1 MRRGLTLGRVAGIP
15 IVMDYSMVV
24 FMVLVVWLLRG
35 GLLTMGAGQVVIDT
49 TAAWAA
55 AIVGAFLFLGSVVV
69 HELSHS
75 LTALRLGLA
84 VKQIRLL
91 IFGGLSEIEREAD
104 TPRAEL
110 LITIAGP
117 ASSAV
122 LAVGFFFSAPLLGF
136 APAFASLFRWLGIVN
151 GVLAVFNLLPG
162 FPLDGGRALR
172 AVLWARTGD
181 RVRATRVSTTIGR
194 GLGLSMAFTGIFL
207 IDRLGIDGL
216 WLAFIGW
223 FLFSA
228 AGMASR
234 TAHLD
239 PRWGDTKVAEVMERT
254 AAWVSPAL
262 PLDQVSFGDSE
273 VLPVGDPWGTV
284 VGIVTKGAVIGVRS
298 DQASYRTVNDVMRR
312 QSPRYVVDEG
322 ERVAEL
328 VRRFQEPSWTVVVTR
343 NENPVGVVRS
353 ERLRVPQEDREDL
366 AGPAADL
373 DVGTLRGG
381 APSHVDDDDPSPGSL
396 GGVDQSGGWID
407 LGGRADHQE
416 DVGGEAGGGR
426 PLPGPLGE

>member
-1 MRRGLTLGRVAGIP
+1 MRRGLTLGRIAGIP
-15 IVMDYSMVV
+15 IVMDFSMVV

-35 GLLTMGAGQVVIDT
+35 GLLTIGAGPVEIDT

-122 LAVGFFFSAPLLGF
+122 LAAGFFFSAPLLGF

-172 AVLWARTGD
+172 ALLWARTGD

-194 GLGLSMAFTGIFL
+194 GLGLSMAFIGIFL
-207 IDRLGIDGL
+207 IDRLGFDGL

-228 AGMASR
+228 AGVASR
-234 TAHLD
+234 SAHID
-239 PRWGDTKVAEVMERT
+239 PRWGTTKVSEVMERT

-262 PLDQVSFGDSE
+262 PLDQVSFGSSD
-273 VLPVGDPWGTV
+273 VLPVADPWGAV
-284 VGIVTKGAVIGVRS
+284 VGIVNKGAVMGVRS
-298 DQASYRTVNDVMRR
+298 DQTTYRTVNDVMRR
-312 QSPRYVVDEG
+312 QSPRYVVD
-322 ERVAEL
+322 VDEL
-328 VRRFQEPSWTVVVTR
+328 VADVVQRYAEPSWTAVVTR
-343 NENPVGVVRS
+343 NGDPVGIIRS
-353 ERLRVPQEDREDL
+353 EGLRVPEKHGEDL
-366 AGPAADL
+366 TGTAPDV
-373 DVGTLRGG
+373 DVGPMGG
-381 APSHVDDDDPSPGSL
+381 SAAGDIDDDDARPGLLGGIDEPGSR
-396 GGVDQSGGWID
+396 ID
-407 LGGRADHQE
+407 LGRGPDHQE
-416 DVGGEAGGGR
+416 DVGGEAGRGR

>member
-1 MRRGLTLGRVAGIP
+1 MRKGLTLGRVAGIP
-15 IVMDYSMVV
+15 IVMDFSMVV
-24 FMVLVVWLLRG
+24 FMVLVVWLVRG
-35 GLLTMGAGQVVIDT
+35 GLLTVGAGPAEIT
-49 TAAWAA
+49 NAAAWAA
-55 AIVGAFLFLGSVVV
+55 AVVGALLFLGSVVV

-104 TPRAEL
+104 TPRAEM

-122 LAVGFFFSAPLLGF
+122 LAVGFFFTAPLLGF

-172 AVLWARTGD
+172 AFLWARTGN
-181 RVRATRVSTTIGR
+181 RVRATRVATTIGR
-194 GLGLSMAFTGIFL
+194 GLGLSMAFLGIFL
-207 IDRLGIDGL
+207 IDRLGLDGL

-223 FLFSA
+223 FLYSA
-228 AGMASR
+228 AGVAARS
-234 TAHLD
+234 AHID
-239 PRWGDTKVAEVMERT
+239 PRWRGTKVGDVMERT

-262 PLDQVSFGDSE
+262 PLDQVRFGSSD
-273 VLPVGDPWGTV
+273 VLPVADPWGSV
-284 VGIVTKGAVIGVRS
+284 VGVVNKGAVMGVRA
-298 DQASYRTVNDVMRR
+298 DQTSYRTVNDVMRR
-312 QSPRYVVDEG
+312 QSPRYVADVDDL
-322 ERVAEL
+322 VAD
-328 VRRFQEPSWTVVVTR
+328 VVQRFQEASWIAVVTR
-343 NENPVGVVRS
+343 NRDPVGVVRS
-353 ERLRVPQEDREDL
+353 ERLRVPEEDGEDL
-366 AGPAADL
+366 ARPAPDL
-373 DVGTLRGG
+373 DVRPLRGG
-381 APSHVDDDDPSPGSL
+381 TVSNVDDDDSGPGVS
-396 GGVDQSGGWID
+396 GGVDETGRWID
-407 LGGRADHQE
+407 LSRGPDHEE